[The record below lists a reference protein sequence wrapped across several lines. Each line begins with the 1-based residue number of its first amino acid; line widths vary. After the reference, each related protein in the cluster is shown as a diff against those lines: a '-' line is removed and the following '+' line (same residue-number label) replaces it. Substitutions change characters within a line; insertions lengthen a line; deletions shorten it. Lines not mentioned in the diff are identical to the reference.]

1 MAFFKKP
8 DVGSWTENW
17 PELGTGPVNYEDSI
31 DPEQWKLEQQAIF
44 RKTWLQMGRVEL
56 IPKKGRYITREL
68 PSVGPGTSIIIVND
82 GEQIRAFYNLCR
94 HRGNKLVWNDYPGEE
109 VSGSCRQ
116 FVCKYHAWRY
126 DLQGN
131 LTFIQQEQEFFDVD
145 KADYPLKPVR
155 CEVWEGFIFVNF
167 DDDAVSLEEYLGEF
181 GQGLKG
187 YPFHE
192 MTEHYSYRAEVKSNW
207 KLFID
212 AFVEFYHAPILHMKQ
227 AEKAEAEK
235 LAKFGFEAL
244 HYDIKGD
251 HSMISSW
258 GGMSPPKDLN
268 MVKPIER
275 ILHSGLFG
283 PWDRPA
289 IKGILPDELPPAIN
303 PGRHKTWGQD
313 SFEFFP
319 NFTLLFWVPGWYL
332 TYNYWPTGVDTHIFE
347 ANLYFVP
354 PKNLRERLSQELAA
368 VTFKEYAFQDANTL
382 EATQTQIGTRAV
394 LDFPLCDQEV
404 LLRHLHHT
412 AHKYVDRY
420 KASLNG
426 NGSSADRTR
435 AGHEAPTKDEVNA

>member
-1 MAFFKKP
+1 
-8 DVGSWTENW
+8 
-17 PELGTGPVNYEDSI
+17 
-31 DPEQWKLEQQAIF
+31 
-44 RKTWLQMGRVEL
+44 MGRVEL
-56 IPKKGRYITREL
+56 VPPKKGNYITREL

-82 GEQIRAFYNLCR
+82 GDEIRAFYNLCR

-126 DLQGN
+126 SLKGD

-145 KADYPLKPVR
+145 KADYPLKGVR

-192 MTEHYSYRAEVKSNW
+192 MTEHYSYRATVGSNW

-227 AEKAEAEK
+227 AEKEEAEK

-258 GGMSPPKDLN
+258 GRHESAEGSEDGQAHRADPAQWSVRAVGPPPRHQGHPARRAATRDQSRQALD
-268 MVKPIER
+268 VGGPGLVRVLPE
-275 ILHSGLFG
+275 LHIAVLG
-283 PWDRPA
+283 A
-289 IKGILPDELPPAIN
+289 
-303 PGRHKTWGQD
+303 
-313 SFEFFP
+313 
-319 NFTLLFWVPGWYL
+319 GWYL
-332 TYNYWPTGVDTHIFE
+332 TYNYWPTAVDSHIFE
-347 ANLYFVP
+347 ADLYFVP

-394 LDFPLCDQEV
+394 LDFPLCDQEI

-420 KASLNG
+420 TKSLAAG
-426 NGSSADRTR
+426 GMETGGRPPRR
-435 AGHEAPTKDEVNA
+435 ARRRKKKDPANV